1 MSLAPRFPIVLVLT
15 AASTLLFVSCDSRTA
30 QSASGEANHQEI
42 SEYKIVRMY
51 QKDDK
56 TWVGSLEAEFQIAC
70 GELLKEGWLP
80 AGNVTIHYKDADSW
94 RTPMAFTQ
102 AFYR

>member
-1 MSLAPRFPIVLVLT
+1 MSLAPEFRVVSAL
-15 AASTLLFVSCDSRTA
+15 AAAVTLLFVSCDSRTG
-30 QSASGEANHQEI
+30 QSASGEPDQQKF
-42 SEYKIVRMY
+42 SDYKIVRMH

-56 TWVGSLEAEFQIAC
+56 TWVGSLEAEFQTAC